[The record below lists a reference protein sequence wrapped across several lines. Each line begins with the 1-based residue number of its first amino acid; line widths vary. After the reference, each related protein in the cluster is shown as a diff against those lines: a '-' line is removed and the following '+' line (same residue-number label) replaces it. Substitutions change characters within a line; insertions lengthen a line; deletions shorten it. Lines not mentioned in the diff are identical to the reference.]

1 MQTTCKE
8 FSLTMSI
15 LPNPAAVRRPL
26 AARPTYLEMTPVM
39 SKARVLNT
47 IIPVDF
53 EHVEAE
59 ERQRQDMLHTLRVWS
74 LDVLRHPVH
83 TQWHRDRFTRAYQ
96 GIEAAA

>member
-8 FSLTMSI
+8 LLTMSI
-15 LPNPAAVRRPL
+15 LSNPVVVRRPL
-26 AARPTYLEMTPVM
+26 AARPTYLEMTPAM
-39 SKARVLNT
+39 SRARVLNT

-59 ERQRQDMLHTLRVWS
+59 EQHRQDMLHSLRVWS
-74 LDVLRHPVH
+74 LEILGHPVH

-96 GIEAAA
+96 GIETAA